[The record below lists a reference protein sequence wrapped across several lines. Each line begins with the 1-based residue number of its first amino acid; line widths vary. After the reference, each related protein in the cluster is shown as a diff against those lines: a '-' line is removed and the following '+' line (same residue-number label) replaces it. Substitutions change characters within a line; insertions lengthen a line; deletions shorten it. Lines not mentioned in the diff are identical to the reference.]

1 MTTPV
6 LCLLGFTAWNMLL
19 VGILGVIRAV
29 MVLRGKIKATEF
41 QGGVPHGGERYWRLN
56 RAHINTAENLPVFAT
71 LVLVGTLL
79 HVDSARFHSLPM
91 VILAARLVQSGA
103 HIASG
108 NATAVNIRFTAFLAQ
123 MACFLWML
131 IEILRTLVR

>member
-1 MTTPV
+1 MTTPI
-6 LCLLGFTAWNMLL
+6 LCLLGFAAWNMLL
-19 VGILGVIRAV
+19 VGAIGITRAV
-29 MVLRGKIKATEF
+29 MVLRGFQSTEF
-41 QGGVPHGGERYWRLN
+41 QGGVPHGGDRYWRLN

-91 VILAARLVQSGA
+91 IVLAARLVQSGA
-103 HIASG
+103 HVASG
-108 NATAVNIRFTAFLAQ
+108 SAAAVNVRFTAFLAQ

-131 IEILRTLVR
+131 IEILRTLIR